1 MMWLVFQPPDTRC
14 DLRTECARD
23 LLSNP
28 SGVIA
33 DQTTLKIR
41 ALFADEL
48 GQTQHSGTVSHT
60 LYQLIYE
67 IANTWELHTQ
77 EVLTSL
83 GIPSSTHD
91 CLQMEA
97 QLSAR
102 ESRTGS
108 MLPALVALG
117 EIRLASA
124 SNVGQ
129 EKQW

>member
-14 DLRTECARD
+14 DLRAECARD

-97 QLSAR
+97 QLSAI
-102 ESRTGS
+102 
-108 MLPALVALG
+108 VALG